1 MDIVNQWK
9 EIKTHFRKSFAS
21 NLHIVIASVDAEGQ
35 PSATPI
41 GSLFLNQDQTGFYF
55 EKFPHKLFEASKAN
69 AQVCIL
75 GVNSSFWFWIK
86 SLFYG
91 KFNYVPAIKLYGQLG
106 IKRKATD
113 RELQRLKRRMK
124 YVSWLKG
131 SKYLWSDMEMVREI
145 TFTKTEI
152 INLGKMT
159 ESL

>member
-9 EIKTHFRKSFAS
+9 EIRTHFRKSFAS
-21 NLHIVIASVDAEGQ
+21 SLHIVIASVDADGQ

-41 GSLFLNQDQTGFYF
+41 ESLFLNNDQTGFYF
-55 EKFPHKLFEASKAN
+55 EKFSNKLLEAGKAN
-69 AQVCIL
+69 THGCIL
-75 GVNSSFWFWIK
+75 GVNSSSWFWIK

-91 KFNYVPAIKLYGQLG
+91 KFNYFPAINLYGQLG

-113 RELQRLKRRMK
+113 RELRGLQRRMK
-124 YVSWLKG
+124 YVSWLN
-131 SKYLWSDMEMVREI
+131 KYLWSDMVMIREI